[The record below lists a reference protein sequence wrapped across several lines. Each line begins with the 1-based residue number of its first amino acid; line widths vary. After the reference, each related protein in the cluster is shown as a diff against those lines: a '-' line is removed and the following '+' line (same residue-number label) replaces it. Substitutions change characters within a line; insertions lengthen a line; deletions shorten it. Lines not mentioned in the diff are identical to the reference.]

1 MNTKSLALLCLLF
14 VSQYGLSQIAILS
27 GRVLDESGSPL
38 PFASIYV
45 ENSTYGVSSDGKG
58 RYRLP
63 VYELPVKVGF
73 SYVGYQPVIKSFTDI
88 VGEHAFD
95 VQLTRGTEL
104 MEAEIVGDTRDRA
117 KMIMKKVR
125 DQRRTLR
132 NALGSYTSDA
142 YIKLKLQREVLD
154 TAAVDSI
161 DITSK
166 KGVDRLIK
174 ENMVLSESIAEIDFE
189 RPKRYKERIVA
200 HRDYTDR
207 EVPSIGKTF
216 SISASFGEDDIAP
229 MRRGSRNP
237 YLIWESLQDA
247 DFDFYDNLIHFER
260 IAQKPLLSP
269 IAATGG
275 LSYRYDYEGSIVEN
289 GKKIH
294 WIKVTPLNSAE
305 PLFSGTLFIEDETW
319 ALVGVDLELNP
330 LSLQFCDRFRIIQSY
345 EQVIPGVYVPV
356 RREMNY
362 TVKDGNATVLGKVIV
377 SQSDF
382 TVNPAFKMGHFS
394 GEIKQFEV
402 TDSERAD
409 SILQSLRPLQ
419 LDPSEQVF
427 IEKADSITAYLQSD
441 EYLARQD
448 SVFNVINWW
457 SPLIGVGH
465 RDRTKGTEWYIQGLL
480 GQINPV
486 GIGGYRHRLPGR
498 WQKTLKND
506 DLIELDG
513 FVDYGFRNRDIK
525 GRIGAGWTYRP
536 DKAMRTYVRV
546 GDSYELINNYASIE
560 QYFSRSNFVRSKTVF
575 VSQRME
581 LLNGLYGELSFD
593 YADQVPLRNLTLANW
608 SNQLFGELNEP
619 SDFQRYT
626 KSEVRLEL
634 KWRIKQK
641 YYWYRG
647 RKEVIGSNYPV
658 LSFIYRKGISGLF
671 NSEVDFDYLEV
682 TADHELTLARLGD
695 MHWRASVGSFVN
707 QRRLRL
713 LEHRYF
719 RGSDRFFFSD
729 PTRSFQLLG
738 PTLSTADAYFQAN
751 VMHHFNGTILGKV
764 PLLNRLKLQLAGG
777 GGTLLLPGEDF
788 RHVEVF
794 AGLERSIRIKEQLF
808 RLSVYAVTSDN
819 NLQAADY
826 TLKFGINFFNTFTNR
841 WEY

>member
-1 MNTKSLALLCLLF
+1 MNAKSLCLLCF
-14 VSQYGLSQIAILS
+14 FLASQYGWSQVAILS
-27 GRVLDESGSPL
+27 GRVLDESGEPL

-58 RYRLP
+58 RFRLP
-63 VYELPVKVGF
+63 LYQLPVDVVF
-73 SYVGYQPVIKSFTDI
+73 SYVGYQTFIKPLADI
-88 VGEHAFD
+88 SGEHSFD
-95 VQLTRGTEL
+95 VQLKRGTEL
-104 MEAEIVGDTRDRA
+104 MEAEVVGDTRDRA
-117 KMIMKKVR
+117 KAIMQKVR
-125 DQRRTLR
+125 EQRRLLR
-132 NALGSYTSDA
+132 NALGSYSSSA
-142 YIKLKLQREVLD
+142 YIKLKLEREVPDTSAADSLD
-154 TAAVDSI
+154 LNSQQA
-161 DITSK
+161 
-166 KGVDRLIK
+166 VDRLIK

-189 RPKRYKERIVA
+189 RPQRYKERVLA

-207 EVPSIGKTF
+207 EVPNIGQTISF
-216 SISASFGEDDIAP
+216 SVNFGQEDIAP
-229 MRRGSRNP
+229 VRQGSRDP
-237 YLIWESLQDA
+237 YLMWESLQDA
-247 DFDFYDNLIHFER
+247 DFDFYDNLIHFDR

-269 IAATGG
+269 IAATCA
-275 LSYRYDYEGSIVEN
+275 LSYRYDYEGQLIDD

-294 WIKVTPLNSAE
+294 QISVTPLNRAE
-305 PLFSGTLFIEDETW
+305 PLFSGTLFIEDESW
-319 ALVGVDLELNP
+319 ALVSVDLEINP
-330 LSLQFCDRFRIIQSY
+330 RSLQFCNRFRIIQNY
-345 EQVIPGVYVPV
+345 EAAIPGVYVPV

-362 TVKDGNATVLGKVIV
+362 SLKDGNTTVFGKVLV
-377 SQSDF
+377 NQSDF
-382 TVNPAFKMGHFS
+382 KINPAFSARHFS
-394 GEIKQFEV
+394 GEVKRYEITEFGL
-402 TDSERAD
+402 AD
-409 SILQSLRPLQ
+409 SILTARRPLQ
-419 LDPSEQVF
+419 LDASEKVF
-427 IEKADSITAYLQSD
+427 IEKADSITAYLQSA
-441 EYLARQD
+441 EYLAQQD
-448 SVFNVINWW
+448 SAFNAITWW

-465 RDRTKGTEWYIQGLL
+465 RDRVKGTEWYIQGLL

-498 WQKTLKND
+498 WQKTLNND
-506 DLIELDG
+506 DLIEVDG
-513 FVDYGFRNRDIK
+513 FVDYGFRNRDVK
-525 GRIGAGWTYRP
+525 GQIGTGWTYRP

-546 GDSYELINNYASIE
+546 GDSFEMINDYASVE
-560 QYFSRSNFVRSKTVF
+560 QIFSRSNFVRSKTVF

-593 YADQVPLRNLTLANW
+593 YADQVPLQNLTLANW
-608 SNQLFGELNEP
+608 SNQMFGELNEP

-647 RKEVIGSNYPV
+647 RKEVIGSDYPE
-658 LSFIYRKGISGLF
+658 LSFIYRKGINRLF
-671 NSEVDFDYLEV
+671 NSEVDFDYLEL

-695 MHWRASVGSFVN
+695 MHWRASVGSFIN
-707 QRRLRL
+707 QRELRL

-751 VMHHFNGTILGKV
+751 VMHHFNGTILGKI

-794 AGLERSIRIKEQLF
+794 AGLERNIRIKEQLF
-808 RLSVYAVTSDN
+808 RLSVYGVTSDN
-819 NLQAADY
+819 NLQTADY
-826 TLKFGINFFNTFTNR
+826 TLKFGINFFNTFTNK